1 MGVDIS
7 HRNLAWLSTADDV
20 CCRRKGRISLDG
32 KEGVSWKLGE
42 IGDWAF
48 VLDVMDRYR

>member
-20 CCRRKGRISLDG
+20 CCRRKGRISPG
-32 KEGVSWKLGE
+32 GVWTVETERRKLGE
-42 IGDWAF
+42 IGD
-48 VLDVMDRYR
+48 